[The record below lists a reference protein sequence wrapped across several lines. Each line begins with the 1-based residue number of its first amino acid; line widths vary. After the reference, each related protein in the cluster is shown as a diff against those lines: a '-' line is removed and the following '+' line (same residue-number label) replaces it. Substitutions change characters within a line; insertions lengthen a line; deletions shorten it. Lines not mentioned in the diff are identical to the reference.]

1 MQISELI
8 IQPSLKQR
16 DIVIVGAI
24 AGVTAGLAMAFW
36 GVLTS
41 VFHGMDLLAM
51 FQITGATFMGAD
63 ATGGGFVT
71 TLYGFGLHIVASAA
85 FGVLFT
91 AFLPAD
97 STPRQAVARGLG
109 FAMIILLTM
118 TFIVTPIINPIL
130 RNAVATLPKS
140 WIIQHALFGVSLG
153 LVPLIWRLYNDEGI
167 RVRLRETG
175 AVVVRRRQLPVPG
188 GFPVVPG
195 GREAPRVSR
204 ARYQRRPTVGPP
216 HAVS

>member
-1 MQISELI
+1 MNISELI

-41 VFHGMDLLAM
+41 VSHGMDLLAM
-51 FQITGATFMGAD
+51 FQMTGATFLGAD
-63 ATGGGFVT
+63 ATGAGFFK
-71 TLYGFGLHIVASAA
+71 TLYGFALHVIASAA

-91 AFLPAD
+91 AFLPVD
-97 STPRQAVARGLG
+97 STPKQAAARGLG
-109 FAMIILLTM
+109 FAMVILLTM
-118 TFIVTPIINPIL
+118 TFIVTPIISPVL
-130 RNAVATLPKS
+130 RHTVATLPKS
-140 WIIQHALFGVSLG
+140 WIIQHALFGVTLG

-175 AVVVRRRQLPVPG
+175 AVVVRRRQLPVAG

-195 GREAPRVSR
+195 SHDAPQVSR
-204 ARYQRRPTVGPP
+204 ARHQRRPAMGPP